1 MSMNALRSRLN
12 AIARRRSILSKGGLA
27 GLMII
32 VRLTFVD
39 VTSQIACG
47 ACAAK
52 SFKVGIVTP

>member
-12 AIARRRSILSKGGLA
+12 AIARRKSILSKGGFA

-32 VRLTFVD
+32 VRLTLVD

-47 ACAAK
+47 ACSAK
-52 SFKVGIVTP
+52 SFRVGIVTP